1 MRNFDEILRD
11 MKSRGMKT
19 PGDKVFISVPW
30 AREVLHDVMSRL
42 LSREGKTLT
51 WLPEYDKVVAWLEN
65 NNGRGLF
72 LFGSCG
78 RGKSLLC
85 RYAIPVILMERCR
98 KIVSVFD
105 IQDMYSDLDSVLKK
119 RIISLDDIGTEEIIV
134 KYGERRDAFPEII
147 DRAEK
152 NGNLVIVSTNLNQ
165 EKLQERYGARILDRI
180 KSTTT
185 RVMFEGKSFRK

>member
-1 MRNFDEILRD
+1 MRTFDEILKD
-11 MKSRGMKT
+11 MDARGMKV
-19 PGDKVFISVPW
+19 PGKKVYISIHE
-30 AREVLHDVMSRL
+30 AKNILHGVMSGL
-42 LSREGKTLT
+42 LAGEGRTLT
-51 WLPEYDKVVAWLEN
+51 WIPEYDKVASWLEN
-65 NNGRGLF
+65 NKGRGLF
-72 LFGSCG
+72 LFGNCG

-85 RYAIPVILMERCR
+85 RYAIPIILMEYCR